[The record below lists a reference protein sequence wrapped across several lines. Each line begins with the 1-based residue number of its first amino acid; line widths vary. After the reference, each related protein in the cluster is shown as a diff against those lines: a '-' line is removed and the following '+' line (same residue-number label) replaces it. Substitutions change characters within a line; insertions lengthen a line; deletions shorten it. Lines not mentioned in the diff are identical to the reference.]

1 MQGVRGGGRRGAKDG
16 TLDSLDMRIL
26 GRLLNNCRES
36 NRRMGSALGVSG
48 GAVGARVSKMV
59 ESGAIERFSLQVEPP
74 VLGRGVFYIVV
85 AGRDYDEIAGQ
96 VRLVGEPFLIVP
108 CVGGV
113 TVCGIVARDEVQ
125 RGIELASG
133 LMRDVRVLSMFEAG
147 GAGKPGKG
155 IAGTDLAV
163 MGRLVDDPRR
173 GAGAIAGDLGLS
185 ARTVARSIKK
195 MQGNPAVRFSAV
207 YDPTRIEGHIP
218 HVILAWTDGD
228 AGRMLGRLNR
238 RFGKSYLQTPFV
250 AKNHIVLFMY
260 SRDIFELDN
269 LTEAVRETGG
279 VGSID
284 LFIPKRITFPD
295 EWIRGIVGGDR
306 GGGRAA
312 ARRHK

>member
-1 MQGVRGGGRRGAKDG
+1 MDI
-16 TLDSLDMRIL
+16 LDMRIL

-36 NRRMGSALGVSG
+36 NRQTGRALGVSG
-48 GAVGARVSKMV
+48 GAVGARVAKMV
-59 ESGAIERFSLQVEPP
+59 ASGAIERFSLQVEPP

-85 AGRDYDEIAGQ
+85 TGRDYDEIAGQ

-113 TVCGIVARDEVQ
+113 TVCGIVARDEVE
-125 RGIELASG
+125 RGIELARG

-147 GAGKPGKG
+147 GAGGG
-155 IAGTDLAV
+155 EGGGVAGTDLAV
-163 MGRLVDDPRR
+163 VGRLVEDPRR
-173 GAGAIAGDLGLS
+173 GAAEIAGDLGLS
-185 ARTVARSIKK
+185 TRTVARSIKK
-195 MQGNPAVRFSAV
+195 LQGNGAVRFSAV
-207 YDPTRIEGHIP
+207 YDPTRITGFIP
-218 HVILAWTDGD
+218 HVVLAWTDGE
-228 AGRMLGRLNR
+228 AGRMLGRLSR

-269 LTEAVRETGG
+269 LTAAVRETRG
-279 VGSID
+279 VGSTD

-295 EWIRGIVGGDR
+295 EWIRRIVGGGGR
-306 GGGRAA
+306 GGTAAGAGRRT

>member
-1 MQGVRGGGRRGAKDG
+1 M
-16 TLDSLDMRIL
+16 DSLDMRIL

-36 NRRMGSALGVSG
+36 NRQTGRALGVSG
-48 GAVGARVSKMV
+48 GAVGARVSRMV

-85 AGRDYDEIAGQ
+85 TGRDYDEIAGQ

-125 RGIELASG
+125 RGIELARG

-147 GAGKPGKG
+147 GSGGPGG
-155 IAGTDLAV
+155 GMAGTDLAV
-163 MGRLVDDPRR
+163 MGRLVGDPRR
-173 GAGAIAGDLGLS
+173 GAGEIAGELGLS
-185 ARTVARSIKK
+185 TRTVARSIKK
-195 MQGNPAVRFSAV
+195 LQGNAAVRFSAV

-218 HVILAWTDGD
+218 HVVVAWTDGD

-250 AKNHIVLFMY
+250 AKSHIVLFMY

-269 LTEAVRETGG
+269 LTEAVRETDG
-279 VGSID
+279 VGSTD

-295 EWIRGIVGGDR
+295 EWIRGIVGGGGGGE
-306 GGGRAA
+306 GGGRRGP